1 MKRLAMVVLLLPL
14 LAACSNGD
22 DEASAKRPARPA
34 PAVEI
39 SVVEF
44 APIGQQLVRSA
55 TLRAEREVKLI
66 TEEEGRID
74 RLPYYPGD
82 RVKDGDEL
90 LRLDDKLL
98 SAHLSKARAQRE
110 QAELDVRRLQSLQQ
124 SRVVAEDEL
133 ARARTTL
140 QVALAEEELLR
151 IRLANTRIR
160 APFDGVI
167 SARLTEPGDT
177 ISRFSHVLTL
187 TATDTLLAELS
198 LSELILPA
206 LGVGDPVTLRLDS
219 MGSREFAGRILR
231 IHPTVDPLTRQ
242 GVVEVRVDAPPSE
255 ARPGQMA
262 RVSLQLRPLPRT
274 TIPFAALRRDTQGE
288 YVYLFDE
295 EKKIHRSAV
304 NSGIQLGE
312 RVEVLS
318 GLEQG
323 QQVVSNGFLGLS
335 DGMSVRLA
343 KPPGQGAEGK
353 ERSAP

>member
-1 MKRLAMVVLLLPL
+1 MKRTLALLVVITLLS
-14 LAACSNGD
+14 ACSGEE
-22 DEASAKRPARPA
+22 EAPAQRPSRPA

-39 SVVEF
+39 SEVTL
-44 APIGQQLVRSA
+44 APIGQAIQRSA
-55 TLRAEREVKLI
+55 TLRAEYEVKLI
-66 TEEEGRID
+66 TEEEGRIVA
-74 RLPYYPGD
+74 LSHYPGD
-82 RVKDGDEL
+82 RVKQGDEL

-98 SAHLSKARAQRE
+98 SAQLNKTRAQRE

-133 ARARTTL
+133 ARARTAL

-167 SARLTEPGDT
+167 SARLAEPGDT
-177 ISRFSHVLTL
+177 VSRFSHVLTL

-206 LGVGDPVTLRLDS
+206 LGVGDTVTLRLDS
-219 MGSREFAGRILR
+219 MSSREFAGRILR

-242 GVVEVRVDAPPSE
+242 GVVEVRVDEPPSE
-255 ARPGQMA
+255 ARPGQLA

-295 EKKIHRSAV
+295 EKKIHRTAV
-304 NSGIQLGE
+304 LSGIQLGE

-323 QQVVSNGFLGLS
+323 QQVVSNGFLGLA

-353 ERSAP
+353 ERSAQ